1 MISKINS
8 ANFTHWKS
16 QLRAHMRFKGL
27 DLNLLAALDVLLE
40 CRSTTETARRL
51 NLSQPT
57 ISSALGRLRDYF
69 GDDLLVN
76 VGREMV
82 PTPLAEELG
91 PAIAELLNI
100 ARFRIVHAEAFD
112 PRTSRRKFRVLA
124 SDYLFDV
131 LLANALARAAQ
142 VAPHIT
148 FEIGNIGPQGTR
160 SFERGDIDLMITVPK
175 FMLAGYPSEELFAD
189 CDVVVCWSGG
199 RYAQGVD
206 EAAFAQAEF
215 AMALFGEARRTA
227 LSDMHFAEAGL
238 ALNAAVHVPSFSALP
253 GAVCGTDRLAV
264 MHRRHALFF
273 QRLYPLVVH
282 PLPVPGAHISEMAQW
297 HPLRR
302 KDAGLSWLLEL
313 LRGEVAN
320 IQEG

>member
-1 MISKINS
+1 
-8 ANFTHWKS
+8 
-16 QLRAHMRFKGL
+16 MRFEGL
-27 DLNLLAALDVLLE
+27 DLNLLAAMDVLLE

-82 PTPLAEELG
+82 PTPLAEELA

-100 ARFRIVHAEAFD
+100 ARFRIVHSDAFD
-112 PRTSRRKFRVLA
+112 PAVSHRKFRVLA

-131 LLANALARAAQ
+131 LLANALATAARA
-142 VAPHIT
+142 APHIT

-175 FMLAGYPSEELFAD
+175 FMLSGYPSEELFTD

-199 RYAQGVD
+199 RHAQGISQ
-206 EAAFAQAEF
+206 ASFAKADF
-215 AMALFGEARRTA
+215 AMALFGEERRPA
-227 LSDMHFAEAGL
+227 ISDLHFAEGGL

-253 GAVCGTDRLAV
+253 GAVCGTDRLAI

-273 QRLYPLVVH
+273 QRLYPLAVH
-282 PLPVPGAHISEMAQW
+282 PLPIAGAQIAEMAQW

-302 KDAGLSWLLEL
+302 KDAGLSWLLDL

-320 IQEG
+320 LSGD